1 LCTNVPNRDRKIFL
15 QVCCKRKF
23 LKTLD
28 AKYLLGPPKLP
39 LWGSYWFLLKENY
52 NLSHLAM
59 AALGKKYKTDI
70 LGLFLGNF
78 PAVVT
83 LNIELS
89 KELLTREEFIGRV
102 DTILVRTRSFG
113 DLKGTCF
120 NF

>member
-1 LCTNVPNRDRKIFL
+1 
-15 QVCCKRKF
+15 
-23 LKTLD
+23 
-28 AKYLLGPPKLP
+28 
-39 LWGSYWFLLKENY
+39 
-52 NLSHLAM
+52 M

-83 LNIELS
+83 LNMELS